1 MNSLEIVGS
10 KSYVTMVLYYFT
22 PPKNKLESQK
32 TLK

>member
-10 KSYVTMVLYYFT
+10 KKLCHNGFGLLYT
-22 PPKNKLESQK
+22 PKNKLESQK